1 MFVVSV
7 SLNATW
13 RVDFPSGKIAF
24 FCSLAYN
31 LQSTLYS
38 YRMLELRTLCSLW
51 GVYTFKAHL
60 HFNWFYRITPFS
72 ILKTRIIQTKRK
84 QAIKMNNDLR
94 CELVC
99 KWVSK
104 K

>member
-1 MFVVSV
+1 MYREQKADITFVVSV

-13 RVDFPSGKIAF
+13 RVDFPLRKIAF
-24 FCSLAYN
+24 FGSLAYN

-60 HFNWFYRITPFS
+60 HFNWFYRITPPFPY
-72 ILKTRIIQTKRK
+72 LRLGLYKQNGNKR
-84 QAIKMNNDLR
+84 
-94 CELVC
+94 
-99 KWVSK
+99 
-104 K
+104 